1 MHMASDMGIGV
12 FVDAEETWVQEAMD
26 ALAEELMETYNKKKV
41 VAYNTFQMYR
51 KDRLDYLKYCCWLPI
66 LRWKNGPL

>member
-26 ALAEELMETYNKKKV
+26 ALAEELMETYNK
-41 VAYNTFQMYR
+41 R
-51 KDRLDYLKYCCWLPI
+51 KSSLII
-66 LRWKNGPL
+66 LFKCIGKIDWTI